1 MLIETAEFLSFLW
14 LRNIVCVRVCVC
26 VFSRGDLKS
35 TGYLLS
41 YKIDP
46 IWKISKGF
54 PGGSLVKNLPE
65 MQVLS
70 LDWENLLE
78 MEMAIH
84 SSILTWRIPWTEEPG
99 RLQSIGLQK
108 SQT

>member
-1 MLIETAEFLSFLW
+1 MLIEMAEFLSFLQ
-14 LRNIVCVRVCVC
+14 LRNIVSVWCVCVCVC

-41 YKIDP
+41 YKTDP
-46 IWKISKGF
+46 MWKISKGF
-54 PGGSLVKNLPE
+54 PVGSLKE
-65 MQVLS
+65 IC

-78 MEMAIH
+78 KEMATH
-84 SSILTWRIPWTEEPG
+84 SSILAWRIPWTEEPG
-99 RLQSIGLQK
+99 RLQSMGLQK